1 MKLKYLILLP
11 NLPTNASLNAK
22 IKEVKGEIPSITYLA
37 ANAYVNAKVNEV
49 KVCPRHS
56 NCFRFDFIRKKITYN
71 FFVQYNKIHNLG
83 ITMLYQNRGH
93 NFVRYY
99 LICSWVNFVS
109 ISCHFF
115 QKL

>member
-49 KVCPRHS
+49 KVEVLNITNLS
-56 NCFRFDFIRKKITYN
+56 LLLLLLLSKI
-71 FFVQYNKIHNLG
+71 K
-83 ITMLYQNRGH
+83 
-93 NFVRYY
+93 
-99 LICSWVNFVS
+99 
-109 ISCHFF
+109 
-115 QKL
+115 